1 MVSPALIPLPISKKP
16 HFLPSSDT
24 CSFLMADLV
33 LLWTLNLYSG
43 VLATLK
49 VPLIRIRAT
58 ASIKT
63 FPKLLLTRIHFFSQV
78 ISVPD
83 FSGSARTVE
92 IRAFDREMIRDGGA
106 VAQIVNLR
114 MV

>member
-1 MVSPALIPLPISKKP
+1 MPAPISKKP

-24 CSFLMADLV
+24 CSFLIADFV

-43 VLATLK
+43 VLAMLK
-49 VPLIRIRAT
+49 VQLIRTRAT

-63 FPKLLLTRIHFFSQV
+63 FPKLLLTRIHLFSRV

-83 FSGSARTVE
+83 IRGERQARRD
-92 IRAFDREMIRDGGA
+92 RAFRLGDDTVSGHR
-106 VAQIVNLR
+106 
-114 MV
+114 